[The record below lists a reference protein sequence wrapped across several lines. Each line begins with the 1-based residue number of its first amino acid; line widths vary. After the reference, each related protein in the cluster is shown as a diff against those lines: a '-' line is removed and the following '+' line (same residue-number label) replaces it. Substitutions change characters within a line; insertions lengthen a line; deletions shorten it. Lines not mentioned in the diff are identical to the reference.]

1 VNGPRTDW
9 IEEHGRKFR
18 VTWITGAT
26 RHRRTFGSEDAARAF
41 LTRLKR
47 YPTEEPVRVKGGLTV
62 TEVVDNWYR
71 DHRRNLSSGTQRDYE
86 GRIAR
91 DVARIGDIS
100 AEELARN
107 PRRLRAF
114 YGALRPVSARRV
126 HAILRQAF
134 QDALNHGEVSRNPC
148 DLARPRRPRPEE
160 RRIPSPEEV
169 TLMIRAAE
177 EEDELWGFFV
187 DVTATLGTRRAE
199 TCALRWEDLDFKG
212 LRVHV
217 RRALC
222 KGVNGPVEVKPPKTG
237 RERTL
242 VVGRPFFDQLR
253 ERRQITGWMFSGGRN
268 VTVGEAPWHP
278 DWPGHRFARLTRRLQ
293 LPYTLHSL
301 RHFVATQLLARG
313 LPVTQVAQFLGHKDP
328 SVTMDLY
335 ANHVVDDVQ
344 RMMGEAAASL
354 FKRRPPLRVVEGGD

>member
-1 VNGPRTDW
+1 MSGPRTDW

-18 VTWITGAT
+18 VTWMSGAT
-26 RHRRTFGSEDAARAF
+26 RHRRTFGSEDEARAF
-41 LTRLKR
+41 LARLKR
-47 YPTEEPVRVKGGLTV
+47 YPTVEPVRVKGGLTV
-62 TEVVDNWYR
+62 EEVVANWYR

-86 GRIAR
+86 GRISR

-134 QDALNHGEVSRNPC
+134 QDALNHREVSRNPC

-160 RRIPSPEEV
+160 RRIPSPDEV
-169 TLMIRAAE
+169 TRVIRAAE
-177 EEDELWGFFV
+177 EEDELWGLFV
-187 DVTATLGTRRAE
+187 NVTATLGTRRAE

-222 KGVNGPVEVKPPKTG
+222 KGVNRPVEVKPPKTG

-242 VVGRPFFDQLR
+242 VVGKPFFDQLR
-253 ERRQITGWMFSGGRN
+253 ECRQIAGWMFSGGRN
-268 VTVGEAPWHP
+268 VTKGESPWHP
-278 DWPGHRFARLTRRLQ
+278 DWPGHRFAQLMRRLE

-344 RMMGEAAASL
+344 RKMGEAAASL
-354 FKRRPPLRVVEGGD
+354 FKRRPPLSVVEGGD